1 MGRETFDVGMCKEME
16 VLLKNYKINDKSK
29 KRNEKRD
36 QESGAL
42 TLFKQHEVKLLKLER
57 QEREN
62 KNNEIEEER
71 PPPYAPSCD
80 QAVNQMPVVQG
91 KIDLKGQ
98 IEFEGYVQDA
108 SVDVEINEQSC
119 RSELRRM
126 ADNRRERERHTAMRE
141 GLKLQEEGLRTS
153 TPISQA
159 KQKEREREQ
168 PTRWSQGLKEEGP
181 RTTERRRKQVSHTHI
196 DVF

>member
-1 MGRETFDVGMCKEME
+1 M
-16 VLLKNYKINDKSK
+16 
-29 KRNEKRD
+29 
-36 QESGAL
+36 
-42 TLFKQHEVKLLKLER
+42 TLFKQHGIKLLKLER

-126 ADNRRERERHTAMRE
+126 ADNRRERERHTH
-141 GLKLQEEGLRTS
+141 S
-153 TPISQA
+153 H
-159 KQKEREREQ
+159 ERGAEA
-168 PTRWSQGLKEEGP
+168 TRGGG
-181 RTTERRRKQVSHTHI
+181 
-196 DVF
+196 